1 MAGKFNQVLE
11 DYKRRAEAILDQ
23 KDKVTQKLNEAL
35 QKLLTK
41 SPKAQAFF
49 DDLKDFIQ
57 MIGYWVEG
65 KYSELP
71 YQTVLLVLGAI
82 LYFLN
87 PLDLVPDVLPGL
99 GFTDDAAVIALVVRS
114 VSGDLE
120 KFREWKRKLGL
131 I

>member
-23 KDKVTQKLNEAL
+23 KDKVSEKLNEAL

-57 MIGYWVEG
+57 MISYWVEG
-65 KYSELP
+65 KLNVINLWSGRIKTNFKVGSSSDSFEL
-71 YQTVLLVLGAI
+71 
-82 LYFLN
+82 
-87 PLDLVPDVLPGL
+87 
-99 GFTDDAAVIALVVRS
+99 
-114 VSGDLE
+114 
-120 KFREWKRKLGL
+120 
-131 I
+131 